1 MKAERRGFSERATA
15 GDALK
20 IVLEKVKVLGMGEV
34 TLEDSFNRVLGKD
47 LLAERDNPP
56 YDRSAMD
63 GYAVRGKDTFGAS
76 QGNPIYLKLKG
87 AVSIG
92 VRADIEV
99 NKGEAVKVVTGAETP
114 VGSDAVVM
122 QEYAREIE
130 DRIEVVR
137 AVPPGKNVSQKGED
151 FKRGEVILKKGRVL
165 RGQDSGIIAAN
176 GMAKINVYKQ
186 PEVAI
191 ISTGDELVVPGE
203 EIGGSKIYDANSYML
218 SSLVSGAG
226 GLPLSMGIVKDDYKE
241 IKKRVLDSLGS
252 DLVLISG
259 ATSVGEKDVIP
270 ELVGEI
276 GEVHFHGVAVR
287 PGEPTGFGSIKGVP
301 VFMLPGYPVASFVG
315 FELFA
320 RPALQKMAGMG
331 QDACPYTRIEAKLK
345 RKIASQM
352 GRLDFVR
359 VRVEEKDGEM
369 FVEPIMLSGSGVLSS
384 LVKADGFVLVPEE
397 KEGIEEGEW
406 VTVALL

>member
-15 GDALK
+15 GDALR
-20 IVLEKVKVLGMGEV
+20 IVLEKVKVLGIEEV

-76 QGNPIYLKLKG
+76 QSNPIYLKLKG
-87 AVSIG
+87 AISIG
-92 VRADIEV
+92 ESARTEIG
-99 NKGEAVKVVTGAETP
+99 KGETVKVVTGGKIP
-114 VGSDAVVM
+114 LGSDAVVM
-122 QEYAREIE
+122 QEYAREIG

-137 AVPPGKNVSQKGED
+137 AVPPGKNISQKGED
-151 FKRGEVILKKGRVL
+151 FRKGEVILKKGRVL

-176 GMAKINVYKQ
+176 GRANIKVYKR
-186 PEVAI
+186 PGVAI
-191 ISTGDELVVPGE
+191 ISTGDELVAPGDE
-203 EIGGSKIYDANSYML
+203 LGESEIYDANAYML

-226 GLPLSMGIVKDDYKE
+226 GLPLSMGIVKDDYEE
-241 IKKRVLDSLGS
+241 IKKRVMDSLGS

-270 ELVGEI
+270 KLVGEI

-287 PGEPTGFGSIKGVP
+287 PGEPTGFGSIKGIP

-320 RPALQKMAGMG
+320 RPAVQKMAGMC
-331 QDACPYTRIEAKLK
+331 QDACSYTRIEARLK

-359 VRVEEKDGEM
+359 VKVEGKDGEL